1 MAVYLEKITLIQFA
15 IIQAIIEIFHHAA
28 AFAFTRADGTIGE
41 INDPVVDALLLFDF
55 FLFYSLL
62 FQHG

>member
-28 AFAFTRADGTIGE
+28 AFAFTRADRAIWE
-41 INDPVVDALLLFDF
+41 INDPVVDAMPLFACFLFD
-55 FLFYSLL
+55 SLL
-62 FQHG
+62 F